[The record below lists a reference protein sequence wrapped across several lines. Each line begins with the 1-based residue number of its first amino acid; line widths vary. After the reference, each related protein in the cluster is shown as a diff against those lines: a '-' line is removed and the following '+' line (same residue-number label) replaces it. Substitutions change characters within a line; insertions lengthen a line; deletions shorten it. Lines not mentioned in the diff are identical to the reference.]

1 MKDKRQR
8 MALTWPYADP
18 HFAAYMFAAAAT
30 AAYGNN
36 YWSRGGNNAASNAA
50 TSPSSQPYPPSLAPY
65 VMRAMG
71 TSALGCNV
79 PSSTSPPVF
88 SPTVGPTDGI
98 TNIGSLDSLF
108 CRGCPSS
115 MLSASS
121 SPPRIQPPSP
131 TTSSVSSPVS
141 TPTTFSPSSF
151 SSKPLFQPYKND
163 VRK

>member
-1 MKDKRQR
+1 

-30 AAYGNN
+30 AAYGQN
-36 YWSRGGNNAASNAA
+36 YWTRGSTPGSTAPTSQGYPASV
-50 TSPSSQPYPPSLAPY
+50 APY

-71 TSALGCNV
+71 ASVAGLSA
-79 PSSTSPPVF
+79 PSTSPPVLSSPIF
-88 SPTVGPTDGI
+88 SPTARSSDGM
-98 TNIGSLDSLF
+98 TNLGNSGCCESLF

-115 MLSASS
+115 MLSAS
-121 SPPRIQPPSP
+121 PRIQAPSP
-131 TTSSVSSPVS
+131 TTSSASSPLAT
-141 TPTTFSPSSF
+141 TPTTFSPSL